1 MAAKSTDIVVPV
13 VEENCKMDDYN
24 NTFMGALSKLRDE
37 KEYCDFLLQVGGETI
52 HVHRA
57 ALAISS
63 PYFKALLKSNM
74 KENQLGSVTFEDK
87 DVNAV
92 KAIIGFIYS
101 GQITL
106 TEENVQAIYLTS
118 DYFQMEWLKKRCVE
132 FLKRHLRGA
141 NCIQIRS
148 FADKLSLKELY
159 DCSHKYILNN
169 FDMLIDNKELLLL
182 SFEEILGLIKDDQLS
197 VKLEENAYIAAINWI
212 KYNVEDRKA
221 HLTELMSHIRLR
233 FVSTRF
239 LTNYIVKESLLKRNL
254 QCKEFIIEALSY
266 QAMLQTTKMECLS
279 GNSQSEEIRTSQ
291 INIPKKKKIEKI
303 AANRNARFYILFTGG
318 RMDTT
323 SNTAVCCSQVYD
335 VTNGRLVS
343 IPKMQSA
350 RWGHS
355 VISLNGFS
363 YSVGGVCKMAGEN
376 LNTAE
381 YYNPF
386 TKRWSCIANMNYA
399 RKNFGIC
406 AYKDCIYVMGGCGT
420 SLSTE
425 IFNPSTDRW
434 YAQTTDNTINYNF
447 CNRIALIENSIY
459 NLGHSVDG
467 IITCTRFDPR
477 DGRFYKLYDMEGEEL
492 ETFEVFSSDHSLY
505 CIQNNYFARLDVRI
519 NKWERMRLMTRE
531 RSNFSA
537 IMLEDNIYVFGGMTI
552 KSNHDD
558 SVSCY
563 NVLDKKWTESD
574 LIGPR
579 VVDASA
585 GVFSV
590 NFDIN

>member
-13 VEENCKMDDYN
+13 VEENCKMNDYN

-148 FADKLSLKELY
+148 FADKLSFKELY

-233 FVSTRF
+233 FVRTRF
-239 LTNYIVKESLLKRNL
+239 LTKYIMKESLLERNL
-254 QCKEFIIEALSY
+254 QCKDFIIEALSY
-266 QAMLQTTKMECLS
+266 QAMLKDCLS
-279 GNSQSEEIRTSQ
+279 ENSQSEEIR
-291 INIPKKKKIEKI
+291 
-303 AANRNARFYILFTGG
+303 
-318 RMDTT
+318 
-323 SNTAVCCSQVYD
+323 
-335 VTNGRLVS
+335 
-343 IPKMQSA
+343 
-350 RWGHS
+350 
-355 VISLNGFS
+355 
-363 YSVGGVCKMAGEN
+363 GVCKMAGEN

-459 NLGHSVDG
+459 TLGYKFDG

-477 DGRFYKLYDMEGEEL
+477 DGRFYKLYNVGGENM

-505 CIQNNYFARLDVRI
+505 CIQNNYFVRLDVRI
-519 NKWERMRLMTRE
+519 NKWERMPLMPRE

-558 SVSCY
+558 SALGNPFFKRGRTYSQQLTKPLIILLTVEPAKHLRNYNYKNVSKEEKGKSRNSRIC
-563 NVLDKKWTESD
+563 TI
-574 LIGPR
+574 LILNG
-579 VVDASA
+579 VDICFFDGHIHLCGGVKQILRKYIIYALASNN
-585 GVFSV
+585 FS
-590 NFDIN
+590 IIACISCSTKP

>member
-13 VEENCKMDDYN
+13 VEENCKMNDYN

-148 FADKLSLKELY
+148 FADKLSFKELY

-182 SFEEILGLIKDDQLS
+182 SFEE
-197 VKLEENAYIAAINWI
+197 
-212 KYNVEDRKA
+212 
-221 HLTELMSHIRLR
+221 
-233 FVSTRF
+233 VS
-239 LTNYIVKESLLKRNL
+239 
-254 QCKEFIIEALSY
+254 
-266 QAMLQTTKMECLS
+266 
-279 GNSQSEEIRTSQ
+279 
-291 INIPKKKKIEKI
+291 
-303 AANRNARFYILFTGG
+303 
-318 RMDTT
+318 
-323 SNTAVCCSQVYD
+323 
-335 VTNGRLVS
+335 
-343 IPKMQSA
+343 
-350 RWGHS
+350 
-355 VISLNGFS
+355 
-363 YSVGGVCKMAGEN
+363 GVCKMAGEN

-459 NLGHSVDG
+459 TLGYKFDG

-477 DGRFYKLYDMEGEEL
+477 DGRFYKLYNVGGENM

-505 CIQNNYFARLDVRI
+505 CIQNNYFVRLDVRI
-519 NKWERMRLMTRE
+519 NKWERMPLMPRE